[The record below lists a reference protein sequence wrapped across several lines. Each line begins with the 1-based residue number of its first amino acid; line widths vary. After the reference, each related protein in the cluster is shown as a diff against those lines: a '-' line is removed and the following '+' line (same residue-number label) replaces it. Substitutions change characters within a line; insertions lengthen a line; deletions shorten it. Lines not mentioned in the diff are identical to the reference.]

1 MVLITIVNGV
11 YKPTYNWGAPH
22 CNLYIYITN
31 IYIYIHTIAGPLS
44 KAQKSPPEVL
54 KCLCRESV
62 TPGSVGGFFAD
73 DSEWCLRLCFAEDL
87 AGGGSY
93 DALPTHFLGLMEKE
107 FNLNFENARQR
118 SSWKVKG
125 LLRRVKLCFWPT
137 DKTPKLQ
144 QRCLDRHG
152 NVFLNSYL
160 LIIFATCHMAECLRR
175 RFVQSIS
182 SLLCWVVVF
191 VDSLLNT

>member
-1 MVLITIVNGV
+1 MFTRYPLVTYTFIVI
-11 YKPTYNWGAPH
+11 
-22 CNLYIYITN
+22 C
-31 IYIYIHTIAGPLS
+31 IYIYTHHTGICGWPLS
-44 KAQKSPPEVL
+44 TQKSPPQVL
-54 KCLCRESV
+54 KYLCRESV

-93 DALPTHFLGLMEKE
+93 DALPGHFLGLMEKE

-160 LIIFATCHMAECLRR
+160 LIIFATCHMAE
-175 RFVQSIS
+175 
-182 SLLCWVVVF
+182 
-191 VDSLLNT
+191 